1 MRYYFEWDPAKGNV
15 NIQKHKVSFQRAAE
29 VFKDPHAISIFDDE
43 HSQEED
49 RWITMGSDYN
59 GRILVVSHT
68 FRRIDEDSFRIR
80 IISSKKATKNERK
93 QYEE

>member
-1 MRYYFEWDPAKGNV
+1 MRYYFEWDPDKADL
-15 NIQKHKVSFQRAAE
+15 NIRKHKVSFQRAAE
-29 VFKDPHAISIFDDE
+29 VFKDPHAISIFNDE

-68 FRRIDEDSFRIR
+68 FSRIDEGSFRIR

>member
-1 MRYYFEWDPAKGNV
+1 VKYYFEWDPNKGEL
-15 NIQKHKVSFQRAAE
+15 NIRKHKVNFQRAAE
-29 VFKDPHAISIFDDE
+29 VFKDPHAISIFDGE

-93 QYEE
+93 QYEG

>member
-1 MRYYFEWDPAKGNV
+1 MKYYFEWDPDKGEL
-15 NIQKHKVSFQRAAE
+15 NIRKHKVSFQRAAE

>member
-29 VFKDPHAISIFDDE
+29 VFKDPHAISIFDEE

-49 RWITMGSDYN
+49 RWITKWAATIMEGSSWY
-59 GRILVVSHT
+59 RILFGELMRTHSEFV
-68 FRRIDEDSFRIR
+68 
-80 IISSKKATKNERK
+80 
-93 QYEE
+93 

>member
-29 VFKDPHAISIFDDE
+29 VFKDPHAISIFDEE

>member
-1 MRYYFEWDPAKGNV
+1 VRYYFEWDPDKADL
-15 NIQKHKVSFQRAAE
+15 NIRKHKVSFQRAAE

-68 FRRIDEDSFRIR
+68 FRRIDKGSFRIR

>member
-1 MRYYFEWDPAKGNV
+1 MKYYFEWDPNKGEL
-15 NIQKHKVSFQRAAE
+15 NIRKHKVSFQRAAE

>member
-1 MRYYFEWDPAKGNV
+1 VKYYFEWDPNKGEL
-15 NIQKHKVSFQRAAE
+15 NIRKHKVSFQRAAE

>member
-1 MRYYFEWDPAKGNV
+1 MKYYFEWDPDKGEL
-15 NIQKHKVSFQRAAE
+15 NIRKHKVSFQRAAE
-29 VFKDPHAISIFDDE
+29 VFKDPHAISIFDEE

>member
-1 MRYYFEWDPAKGNV
+1 MRYYFEWDPDKAAL
-15 NIQKHKVSFQRAAE
+15 NIRKHKVSFQRAAE
-29 VFKDPHAISIFDDE
+29 VFKDPHAISIFDEE

>member
-1 MRYYFEWDPAKGNV
+1 VKYYFEWDPNKGEL
-15 NIQKHKVSFQRAAE
+15 NIRKHKVSFHRAAE